1 MNAAIGLPN
10 AHSIQYYPF
19 AQAKV
24 SHLVGS
30 AECQTHGNR
39 RGRMGSV
46 RCVGRPNFI
55 VEGRAQN
62 NNALK
67 KIGTLFFHSLGMQF
81 NHSCYL
87 PFPPIRSFELPNL
100 TIQN

>member
-1 MNAAIGLPN
+1 MNTAIGLPN

-55 VEGRAQN
+55 GEGRAQN

-67 KIGTLFFHSLGMQF
+67 KNWYVVLSFPCDAVQPFMLSPLSSHSFF
-81 NHSCYL
+81 
-87 PFPPIRSFELPNL
+87 
-100 TIQN
+100 